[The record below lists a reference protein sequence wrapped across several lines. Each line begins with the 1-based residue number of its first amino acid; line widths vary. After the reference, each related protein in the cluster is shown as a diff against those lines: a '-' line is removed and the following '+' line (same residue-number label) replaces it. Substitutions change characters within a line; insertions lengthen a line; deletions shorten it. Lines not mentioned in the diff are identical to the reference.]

1 MHQQVLYLL
10 NLLLIKKI
18 ENPLDNDGNNDYVV
32 RVIAEDQSDNTSS
45 TIVTL
50 NIFDID
56 EIPPEITGLSGKK
69 SLLSGNLTSTVSI
82 KENLSSIG
90 TFAAN
95 ETVTWSISGGNDQD
109 KFSIDASTG
118 ALSFKSAPDFET
130 L

>member
-1 MHQQVLYLL
+1 M
-10 NLLLIKKI
+10 KI
-18 ENPLDNDGNNDYVV
+18 LDV
-32 RVIAEDQSDNTSS
+32 
-45 TIVTL
+45 
-50 NIFDID
+50 D
-56 EIPPEITGLSGKK
+56 EIAPEITGLSGKA
-69 SLLSGNLTSTVSI
+69 GDLTSTVSI

-130 L
+130 QQIVRIILIL